1 MFGNRQA
8 DGGGYIFHTESLGR
22 NIKGEQG
29 GMGSGCSSTQH
40 PLYFL
45 RTHSRAKSR
54 AFSSWDGVIF
64 FSKSSLNLAPISF
77 PLVPG
82 NANLGGR

>member
-64 FSKSSLNLAPISF
+64 SQNQPSTWHPSRFH
-77 PLVPG
+77 
-82 NANLGGR
+82 